1 MRRWLKGLGWRF
13 WCLLLAGAALGVS
26 LAHPTLPLNKAVQ
39 RYVFVI
45 DITQSMNARDY
56 HLEHLPP
63 DRLGLVKAAIAHALR
78 DLPCGSEVGLG
89 LFTTQNTQLLFEPLE
104 ICEHFAVIDDALAH
118 IDWRMAWGANSYIAR
133 GLFTALREIAAH
145 DADIRLAF
153 FTDGQQFPPEAELP
167 NFDGKPGQVRGL
179 IVGVGAVQPVPIPKL
194 DRENRPQGF
203 WEYVDVE
210 DFLPPSEAADAR
222 SRGSNYFLSRLD
234 EQALRALAAFTGLRY
249 HRLVSP
255 QDLSTALRAN
265 DLAVEQRVVSDVR
278 WVFALLALG
287 LLLAS
292 HLAGSRKA
300 AQPRRTGE

>member
-1 MRRWLKGLGWRF
+1 MSSWVKGLGWRF
-13 WCLLLAGAALGVS
+13 WCLLLACTALGLS
-26 LAHPTLPLNKAVQ
+26 LAHPTLPLKRAVQ
-39 RYVFVI
+39 RYVFVV

-63 DRLGLVKAAIAHALR
+63 DRLGFVKAAIARTLR

-133 GLFTALREIAAH
+133 GLFTALREIAAR

-153 FTDGQQFPPEAELP
+153 FTDGQQFPPEAEMP

-194 DRENRPQGF
+194 DRENRPQGY
-203 WEYVDVE
+203 WEYADVK
-210 DFLPPSEAADAR
+210 DFLPPSESADAR
-222 SRGSNYFLSRLD
+222 TRGSNYYLSRLD
-234 EQALRALAAFTGLRY
+234 EQALRELAEFAGLRY

-255 QDLSTALRAN
+255 AELSAALRSKE
-265 DLAVEQRVVSDVR
+265 LAVEHRVLSDVR
-278 WVFALLALG
+278 WVLALLAIA
-287 LLLAS
+287 LLLAT
-292 HLAGSRKA
+292 HLAGLRG
-300 AQPRRTGE
+300 RGDV